1 MSKIIEKDASNQS
14 EKDGRGRR
22 VPEKVRNLIK
32 DTFIGLI
39 QEGKTGRETS
49 AQVIDQRIRQNSPQL
64 ADLLPSLQSI
74 NKIVE
79 PYRRNLGEK
88 NVLEQEWSLSLW
100 MKDSYGIVRSDLP
113 LILRLQ
119 KFMALDVDHRISIGL
134 KEHRLSIREAKWVG
148 PIRDIMVGLTESS
161 NKSQGKLIDE
171 TQGYFLRNLLSHVE
185 GYARREQ
192 ALEIL
197 ERQADT
203 YDLDLE
209 LAWSDME
216 VPFSGKSFTQQTLY
230 KEMRLIPDSSIMRR
244 GQEIMNLEGSLAT
257 GSDTDLENYEYGDRR
272 LSPENEKIRQ
282 ALLLFIR
289 NGIEV
294 KLQFGT
300 EDWRSQKSRENWGQ
314 IPWIPNPED
323 LFSTSVEY
331 VIDHELLEP
340 VWSFIKFEAEVTES
354 DSHQVKVATAFWAKI
369 KGRIVEMIKDPKVQ
383 ERLKKL

>member
-1 MSKIIEKDASNQS
+1 
-14 EKDGRGRR
+14 
-22 VPEKVRNLIK
+22 
-32 DTFIGLI
+32 
-39 QEGKTGRETS
+39 EGKTGRETS

-230 KEMRLIPDSSIMRR
+230 KEMRLIPDSS
-244 GQEIMNLEGSLAT
+244 
-257 GSDTDLENYEYGDRR
+257 
-272 LSPENEKIRQ
+272 
-282 ALLLFIR
+282 
-289 NGIEV
+289 
-294 KLQFGT
+294 
-300 EDWRSQKSRENWGQ
+300 
-314 IPWIPNPED
+314 
-323 LFSTSVEY
+323 
-331 VIDHELLEP
+331 
-340 VWSFIKFEAEVTES
+340 
-354 DSHQVKVATAFWAKI
+354 
-369 KGRIVEMIKDPKVQ
+369 
-383 ERLKKL
+383 